1 MPRITQR
8 DVAESAAG
16 LQKAAYSLRSAA
28 AGTPIGNVP
37 GGEQDPA
44 VAVSAK
50 ALREVAAYLETV
62 ADELFE
68 LIPEQQLKVPKR

>member
-1 MPRITQR
+1 MPKVTQR

-28 AGTPIGNVP
+28 AGQPIGNVP
-37 GGEQDPA
+37 GSEHDPA

-50 ALREVAAYLETV
+50 ALTDMATYLETV
-62 ADELFE
+62 ADELFG
-68 LIPEQQLKVPKR
+68 LLPEQQIKVPK